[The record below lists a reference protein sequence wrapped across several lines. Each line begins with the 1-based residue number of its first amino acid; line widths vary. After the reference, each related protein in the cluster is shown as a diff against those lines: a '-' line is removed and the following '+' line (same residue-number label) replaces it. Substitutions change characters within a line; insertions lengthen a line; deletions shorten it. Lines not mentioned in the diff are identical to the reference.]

1 MKPEVLRFALL
12 ADGSSD
18 RALLP
23 ILQWVLLAAA
33 PHLELATPGFR
44 ARGHNALREEML
56 ATVAEH
62 RPQLLFVHRGAEGI
76 DPQRRRAEIP
86 DIELPL
92 VKVVPVR
99 MTESWLAFDEHA
111 VRLAAGNPA
120 GNAELGLPP
129 LPRAEACPDPKAL
142 LHQALLTAAEVTGRR
157 RKRFQQ
163 DLPQRV
169 HRLADLIGDFAPLR
183 RLPAFQQ
190 LEVDCAAA
198 LRSLGRL

>member
-1 MKPEVLRFALL
+1 MNSEVLRFALL

-33 PHLELATPGFR
+33 PHLELANAGFR
-44 ARGHNALREEML
+44 ARGHNPLHQEML

-62 RPQLLFVHRGAEGI
+62 RPQLLFVHRDAEGF
-76 DPQRRRAEIP
+76 DPQKRRAEIP

-99 MTESWLAFDEHA
+99 MTEAWLAFDQHA

-129 LPRAEACPDPKAL
+129 LPRTETCPDP
-142 LHQALLTAAEVTGRR
+142 RR
-157 RKRFQQ
+157 CCIR
-163 DLPQRV
+163 
-169 HRLADLIGDFAPLR
+169 H
-183 RLPAFQQ
+183 
-190 LEVDCAAA
+190 C
-198 LRSLGRL
+198 